1 MIPFFRKIR
10 KKMADDNKPLKY
22 ARYAIGEIALVVIGI
37 LIALQINNWNE
48 DRKTAKQEIKI
59 LNDLKNDLETN
70 LNEISETY
78 NSTSQRQMSSAL
90 ILDYFKNTKPVD
102 DSLKKAFEKLEQDV
116 LFNIA
121 NTSYKFIESQGINS
135 LSNDSLRIRVT
146 EMYER
151 HLTNIVTRENMNR
164 QIVNQ
169 ELIPLMQEHFVSTAT
184 VDKNNLIAPEAV
196 NMPKNIT
203 DKEIMTYGTAG
214 LTAALSVNELLNN
227 QITSGNQALSSCRLP
242 VAYAGNCAWKPPSL
256 W

>member
-1 MIPFFRKIR
+1 
-10 KKMADDNKPLKY
+10 MADDNKLFKY
-22 ARYAIGEIALVVIGI
+22 SKYAIGEIALVVIGI

-48 DRKTAKQEIKI
+48 DRKTTKQEIKI

-78 NSTSQRQMSSAL
+78 NVTSQRQMSSAL
-90 ILDYFKNTKPVD
+90 ILDYFKNAKPVD
-102 DSLKKAFEKLEQDV
+102 DSLKKAFEMLEQDV
-116 LFNIA
+116 LFNIS

-151 HLTNIVTRENMNR
+151 HLANIVTRENMNR
-164 QIVNQ
+164 QIVDR

-196 NMPKNIT
+196 NMPKNIDDLRNDSAFKNIIVRLQT
-203 DKEIMTYGTAG
+203 WLLVRLRWRQEARVRLEELILDVQKEIDR
-214 LTAALSVNELLNN
+214 LS
-227 QITSGNQALSSCRLP
+227 
-242 VAYAGNCAWKPPSL
+242 K
-256 W
+256 